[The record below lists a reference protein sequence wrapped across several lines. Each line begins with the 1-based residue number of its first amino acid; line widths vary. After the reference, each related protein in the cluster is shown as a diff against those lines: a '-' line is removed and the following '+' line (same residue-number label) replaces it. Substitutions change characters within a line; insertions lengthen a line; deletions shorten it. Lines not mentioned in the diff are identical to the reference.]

1 MAVVRRQLGTRAVG
15 HAGTLDPF
23 ATGLLVVLVGRA
35 TRLARFVES
44 ESKRYEA
51 RFRFGSATD
60 TDDGT
65 GNVIASQQAGPWP
78 SEAELDAALQ
88 RLTGLQEQRPP
99 AYSAKHVAGRRS
111 HEMARA
117 GVAVELPPVPVM
129 VHALERRTWQPPDLT
144 VEAVVGKG
152 TYVRALAR
160 DLGAL
165 LDVPAH
171 CAALRRTAI
180 GPFDVRQ
187 AIAATAVQPASVLS
201 PAAMVAHLPHQP
213 LDAAAVCEVGYGRQ
227 VPRTIETEGPAA
239 LLAEDGRLVA
249 VATAAEDRWQP
260 VVVLEPAA

>member
-1 MAVVRRQLGTRAVG
+1 VAVVRRQLGTRAVG

-44 ESKRYEA
+44 EAKRYEA
-51 RFRFGSATD
+51 RIRFGSATD

-65 GNVIASQQAGPWP
+65 GNVITSRPTGPWP
-78 SEAELDAALQ
+78 EITGIDAALE
-88 RLTGLQEQRPP
+88 RLTGPQDQRPP
-99 AYSAKHVAGRRS
+99 AYSAKHVDGRRS
-111 HEMARA
+111 HALARA

-129 VHALERRTWQPPDLT
+129 VHALKRCDWQPPDLV

-160 DLGAL
+160 DLGEL

-171 CAALRRTAI
+171 CAALRRTSI
-180 GPFDVRQ
+180 GPFDVRD
-187 AIAATAVQPASVLS
+187 AVLPTAVQPGMLLP
-201 PAAMVAHLPHQP
+201 PAAMVRHLPQEP
-213 LDAAAVCEVGYGRQ
+213 LDDAAVREVGFGRQ
-227 VPRTIETEGPAA
+227 VSRALDVEGPAA
-239 LLAEDGRLVA
+239 LVTSDGRLVA
-249 VATAAEDRWQP
+249 VAQAVPDRWQP